1 MATATLPSQQVP
13 ALPTTLPIQTNK
25 FSVPSSFLMGMQ
37 SHPGI
42 GSACAVRSSRSKR
55 RCNSGVMPL
64 VADITDGRCTV
75 VLRSQNPRMDT
86 MTACVNFHQFQL
98 ACCRSPG
105 LASARLL
112 LAATSAPL
120 SAYVSRT
127 LLSSSSSRREPQQ
140 QLQPLP
146 QDFD

>member
-1 MATATLPSQQVP
+1 
-13 ALPTTLPIQTNK
+13 
-25 FSVPSSFLMGMQ
+25 
-37 SHPGI
+37 
-42 GSACAVRSSRSKR
+42 
-55 RCNSGVMPL
+55 
-64 VADITDGRCTV
+64 
-75 VLRSQNPRMDT
+75 

-127 LLSSSSSRREPQQ
+127 LLSSSSSSSRREPQQQLQQ